1 MAGIDIGVD
10 NLAAVTAN
18 KPGFIP
24 ILVNSRLLKSTNQYY
39 NKSMAAL
46 QSEQA
51 QQGHPKRR
59 TAKMDSLTEKR
70 NRRVKHTLHC
80 ASKDSIEALTSAGI
94 DTIVIG
100 KNKNWKQEV
109 NIGKQNNQQFVQ
121 IPHARFIDM
130 LTYKAK
136 LAGIKVVVQEE
147 SYTSKCSFLDLED
160 VCKHE
165 TYLGKRVKRG
175 LFRSGEGVLINADVN
190 GSLNIIRKAFPKV
203 FSKDEIEGVVVRP
216 VCVSLKAVQQ
226 TKKGNVNICLLNC

>member
-1 MAGIDIGVD
+1 M
-10 NLAAVTAN
+10 
-18 KPGFIP
+18 
-24 ILVNSRLLKSTNQYY
+24 KSINQYY

-51 QQGHPKRR
+51 QQGYPKRR

-70 NRRVKHTLHC
+70 NRRVKHYLHC
-80 ASKDSIEALTSAGI
+80 ASKDIIEALTSADI

-109 NIGKQNNQQFVQ
+109 NIGKQNNQKFVQ

-136 LAGIKVVVQEE
+136 LAGIKVIVQEE

-160 VCKHE
+160 ICKHE

-175 LFRSGEGVLINADVN
+175 LFRSGEGY
-190 GSLNIIRKAFPKV
+190 SR
-203 FSKDEIEGVVVRP
+203 
-216 VCVSLKAVQQ
+216 
-226 TKKGNVNICLLNC
+226 LLMDA